1 MRVLV
6 TGGLG
11 FIGSNFIRY
20 MFDKYEDIHITN
32 LDLITYC
39 GNPNNL
45 LDINSK
51 PNYKFIHGDIR
62 KDDDVKKAIKDC
74 EYVFNYA
81 AESHVDRSIEGP
93 EVFITTDILGS
104 YTLLEACRKTES
116 VKKYIQISTDEVYGS
131 IENGSFTEKDHL
143 NPSSP
148 YSASKS
154 GADLLCNAYFKT
166 YGLPVCITRSSNNFG
181 AYQYPEKLIPLFIN
195 NALCNGPLTL
205 YGDGKNVRDWLHVL
219 DNCSAIETV
228 FRDGKLGEIYNIS
241 TGDEKTNIE
250 ITNLILQFLNKP
262 TSLIQ
267 PVKDR
272 LGHDRRYSVD
282 ASKIKSLGW
291 EQQYEFESALKS
303 TVLWYKENEWWWAPL
318 K

>member
-1 MRVLV
+1 MKILV

-20 MFDKYEDIHITN
+20 MFDTYEDIHITN
-32 LDLITYC
+32 LDLMTYA
-39 GNPNNL
+39 GNPNNVK
-45 LDINSK
+45 DIKSK

-62 KDDDVKKAIKDC
+62 KDDDVKTAIKDC

-93 EVFITTDILGS
+93 EAFVTTDVVG
-104 YTLLEACRKTES
+104 THKLLEACRKTES
-116 VKKYIQISTDEVYGS
+116 VNKYIQISTDEVYGS
-131 IENGSFTEKDHL
+131 IEKGSFTEEDKL

-148 YSASKS
+148 YSASKAS
-154 GADLLCNAYFKT
+154 ADLLCLSYFKT
-166 YGLPVCITRSSNNFG
+166 YGVPLSITRSSNNFG
-181 AYQYPEKLIPLFIN
+181 AYQYPEKLIPLFIT
-195 NALCNGPLTL
+195 NAIDNKSLPL
-205 YGDGKNVRDWLHVL
+205 YGDGKNVRDWLCVL

-228 FRDGKLGEIYNIS
+228 FRQGKLCEIYNIS

-250 ITNLILQFLNKP
+250 ITNLILKFLNKP
-262 TSLIQ
+262 TTLIK

-272 LGHDRRYSVD
+272 LAHDRRYSVD

-291 EQQYEFESALKS
+291 EQEYEFESALKS
-303 TVLWYKENEWWWAPL
+303 TVSWYVQNEWWWRPL